1 MVTKMKQR
9 PLSVYYNMAED
20 VEIEIFRNELVR
32 SLSNLPYEEEAPLCS
47 FQVSN
52 RGIEGTWFL
61 HGQRY
66 QE

>member
-1 MVTKMKQR
+1 MGTKMKQR
-9 PLSVYYNMAED
+9 PLLVYYNMAED

-32 SLSNLPYEEEAPLCS
+32 FLCDLPYEEGAPFCS

-66 QE
+66 RE

>member
-1 MVTKMKQR
+1 MGTKMKQR

-32 SLSNLPYEEEAPLCS
+32 FLSNLPYEEGAPLCS

-52 RGIEGTWFL
+52 
-61 HGQRY
+61 
-66 QE
+66 